1 MNCHARTNLL
11 NELSRALAAYSAAVN
26 RINHDES
33 FSFELAR
40 EVRKTRD
47 EYSACRLLLVK
58 HESEHGC
65 SMVLVEV

>member
-65 SMVLVEV
+65 SMVLVEA